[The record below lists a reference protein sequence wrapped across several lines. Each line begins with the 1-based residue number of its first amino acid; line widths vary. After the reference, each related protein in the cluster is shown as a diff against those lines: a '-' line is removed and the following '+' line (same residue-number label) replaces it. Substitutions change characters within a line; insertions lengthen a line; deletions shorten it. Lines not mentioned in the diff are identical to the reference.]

1 MNKEKENLKEKSRF
15 QLEYGLPRRKLSAVL
30 GLLYKSIVTFGRIIS
45 DTLWVMILVCMIL
58 VFDVSLKFVSC
69 ERIRDIVLLHLNL
82 FSNFVLKSA
91 SASFEISTVWTIGD
105 DLQ

>member
-1 MNKEKENLKEKSRF
+1 MLT
-15 QLEYGLPRRKLSAVL
+15 KLVL
-30 GLLYKSIVTFGRIIS
+30 GLLYKSIVTLGRTIS

-69 ERIRDIVLLHLNL
+69 ERIRDIVLLDLNL

-91 SASFEISTVWTIGD
+91 SANASFEISAVWTIGD